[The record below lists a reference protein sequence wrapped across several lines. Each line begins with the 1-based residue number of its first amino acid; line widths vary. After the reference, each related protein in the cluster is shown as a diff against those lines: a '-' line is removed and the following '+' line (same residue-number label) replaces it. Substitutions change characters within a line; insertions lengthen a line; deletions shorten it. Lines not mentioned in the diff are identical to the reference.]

1 MKLGLILKEI
11 RKKQGLTCVW
21 VSEQSNISRQALNRI
36 EKGDDNMNLNTFFR
50 LCNALKISPIDL
62 LKIKEKE
69 LESPENV
76 KISDEIKKIVPEM
89 SGTEAEFQTPL
100 RASLP
105 RKSQTA

>member
-69 LESPENV
+69 LESPENI
-76 KISDEIKKIVPEM
+76 KISDEIKKILTVK
-89 SGTEAEFQTPL
+89 G
-100 RASLP
+100 
-105 RKSQTA
+105 KKNKWI

>member
-11 RKKQGLTCVW
+11 RKKQGLTSVW

-36 EKGDDNMNLNTFFR
+36 EKGVDNMNLNTFFR

-69 LESPENV
+69 LETPENV
-76 KISDEIKKIVPEM
+76 KISDEIKKI
-89 SGTEAEFQTPL
+89 
-100 RASLP
+100 LP
-105 RKSQTA
+105 VKGKKNKWI

>member
-36 EKGDDNMNLNTFFR
+36 EKGEDNMNLNTFFR

-62 LKIKEKE
+62 LIIKEKE
-69 LESPENV
+69 LESPKNV
-76 KISDEIKKIVPEM
+76 KISDEIKKI
-89 SGTEAEFQTPL
+89 
-100 RASLP
+100 LP
-105 RKSQTA
+105 VKGKKNKWI

>member
-36 EKGDDNMNLNTFFR
+36 EKGEDNMNLNTFFR

-62 LKIKEKE
+62 LRIKEKE
-69 LESPENV
+69 LETPENA
-76 KISDEIKKIVPEM
+76 KISDEIKKILPVKGKEM
-89 SGTEAEFQTPL
+89 D
-100 RASLP
+100 RII
-105 RKSQTA
+105 KWI

>member
-1 MKLGLILKEI
+1 MTKKGGQMKIGLILKEI

-36 EKGDDNMNLNTFFR
+36 EKGEDNMNLNTFFR

-76 KISDEIKKIVPEM
+76 KISNEIKKILLVKGE
-89 SGTEAEFQTPL
+89 
-100 RASLP
+100 
-105 RKSQTA
+105 KNKWI

>member
-11 RKKQGLTCVW
+11 RKKQGWTCVG

-69 LESPENV
+69 LETPENV
-76 KISDEIKKIVPEM
+76 KISDEIKKI
-89 SGTEAEFQTPL
+89 
-100 RASLP
+100 LP
-105 RKSQTA
+105 VKGKKNKWI

>member
-62 LKIKEKE
+62 LKIKGKE

-76 KISDEIKKIVPEM
+76 KISNEIKKILPIK
-89 SGTEAEFQTPL
+89 GEAN
-100 RASLP
+100 
-105 RKSQTA
+105 KWI